1 MSPLPSSDKTNS
13 AIAATAALAPEGTAV
28 VMARAISVSRA
39 APPLREKA
47 VAADDPAT
55 LASRLASRANQLDF
69 LRLWAALLVIVSHY
83 YALRD
88 GDNRREPYERL
99 SGYCNLGKLAVYSFF
114 FISGLLAARSFLTRP
129 DPGRYLWNRAR
140 RIFPALGASVAFCI
154 LLVGPLLTTLP
165 LRTYLTHPAT
175 LQFAGNAALLPNHY
189 DLPGVFAQYP
199 HGDPRAAVNG
209 SLWSVPC
216 GMLMFF
222 AIAALGTLRLLG
234 RKPLVAAITLAMLL
248 AWLTYHFGLITAA
261 ALQRHK
267 IWVEFLPHLG
277 FFFFAGVLAYLYRDR
292 IRPDGRLC
300 LLCLL
305 AIAATWRTTWP
316 GGGRGGYVVFTLCL
330 PYVLLYLSFARWPLL
345 SPALQRINCLGDF
358 SYGVYLFGY
367 PVQQLLM
374 GLYGPR
380 LSAAG
385 HILLA
390 CLASLVLAALSW
402 HLIERPILRGRLSS
416 PR

>member
-1 MSPLPSSDKTNS
+1 MV
-13 AIAATAALAPEGTAV
+13 PEGTAV
-28 VMARAISVSRA
+28 VMARAISVSLP

-47 VAADDPAT
+47 VEAADATT
-55 LASRLASRANQLDF
+55 LASRLDSRTNQLDF
-69 LRLWAALLVIVSHY
+69 LRLSAALLVIVSHY

-88 GDNRREPYERL
+88 GDNRREPYERV
-99 SGYCNLGKLAVYSFF
+99 SGYCNFGKLAVYSLF

-129 DPGRYLWNRAR
+129 NTGRYLWNRAR
-140 RIFPALGASVAFCI
+140 RVFPALMGSVAFCI

-165 LRTYLTHPAT
+165 LRAYLIHPAT
-175 LQFAGNAALLPNHY
+175 LQFAGNAALVPNHY

-222 AIAALGTLRLLG
+222 AIAGMGTLRLLG
-234 RKPLVAAITLAMLL
+234 RKPLIAAVTLAMLL
-248 AWLTYHFGLITAA
+248 AWLAYDFGLITSA

-277 FFFFAGVLAYLYRDR
+277 FFFFAGVLVYLYRNR
-292 IRPDGRLC
+292 IRPDGRLF

-305 AIAATWRTTWP
+305 AIAGTWRAIWP
-316 GGGRGGYVVFTLCL
+316 GAGPAGYVVFTVCL

-345 SPALQRINCLGDF
+345 SPALQRINRLGDF

-385 HILLA
+385 HIVLA
-390 CLASLVLAALSW
+390 CLGSLLLAALSW
-402 HLIERPILRGRLSS
+402 HVIERPILRGRFSWS
-416 PR
+416 AHRYASM